1 MKASAY
7 RCGEAWSTLVHH
19 RPSGRRLLIQDSAG
33 FVSGALAGYRA
44 DAAYL
49 SVGQLGL
56 QPPSY
61 LLEYWTE
68 TVRTVGVR
76 RVILIHWDDFFRPL
90 SKPLRALPYA
100 ADDLDLSIR
109 ILDEL
114 AAQDGVAL
122 QMPTA
127 VLVLAKLCDDEGLFE
142 AAGAA
147 MARASAESHRLLRQ
161 VFAVSAAIT
170 AALCLDA
177 TVVLL
182 TPVVL
187 ATVRRLRTP
196 VRPYAYATAHL
207 ANAASLLLP
216 VSNLTNLLAY
226 HGAGISFTKF
236 TLLMALPWLSAVAA
250 VYVVF
255 RWFFARDLR
264 VVPDR
269 QQLKP
274 APRLPMFVLV
284 VVALTL
290 GGFAVAESVG
300 LAPTWAALAGAAV
313 LALRSLRRGHTSV
326 LRIARAVNV
335 SFLVFVLAL
344 GVVVHA
350 VMLNGMA
357 ARMSAVLPT
366 GSGLPALL
374 GIAALAAVLANV
386 VNNLPATL
394 VLVPLVAAGGPAA
407 VLAVLLGVNIG
418 PNLTYAGSLSNL
430 LWRGVL
436 RRHNVDASVGE
447 YTRLGLCTVPAALAM
462 AVLALWASAQVLG
475 I

>member
-1 MKASAY
+1 MVLGFAVA
-7 RCGEAWSTLVHH
+7 RPRGWPEAAAAV
-19 RPSGRRLLIQDSAG
+19 PAAVILLAIGAISPQQAMAQ
-33 FVSGALAGYRA
+33 VSGL
-44 DAAYL
+44 
-49 SVGQLGL
+49 
-56 QPPSY
+56 
-61 LLEYWTE
+61 
-68 TVRTVGVR
+68 
-76 RVILIHWDDFFRPL
+76 
-90 SKPLRALPYA
+90 
-100 ADDLDLSIR
+100 
-109 ILDEL
+109 
-114 AAQDGVAL
+114 
-122 QMPTA
+122 
-127 VLVLAKLCDDEGLFE
+127 
-142 AAGAA
+142 
-147 MARASAESHRLLRQ
+147 
-161 VFAVSAAIT
+161 
-170 AALCLDA
+170 
-177 TVVLL
+177 
-182 TPVVL
+182 
-187 ATVRRLRTP
+187 
-196 VRPYAYATAHL
+196 
-207 ANAASLLLP
+207 
-216 VSNLTNLLAY
+216 
-226 HGAGISFTKF
+226 
-236 TLLMALPWLSAVAA
+236 AVAA